1 MRKYLVAFLALVL
14 VLGTIGMSITV
25 FFVTDT
31 GGLGDKSFNDS
42 AWAGVEMAAKKYDVT
57 ANVIQSYEQ
66 ADYIPNLT
74 AAAQVS
80 DVVVA
85 VGFMM
90 QDALAKVAP
99 QFPNTKFIFIDGVVK
114 SPNVENFLFKEQQG
128 AFLVGYLAAAM
139 TKTGKVGYVGGIP
152 IPPVLR
158 YQYGYEA
165 GVKTYNVLNGA
176 NVQVLSGYVGSF
188 DDPAAGKS
196 MTNSQFSEGAD
207 IVFAAAGLSGLG
219 TIEAAKD
226 AGKGHFAIGVDQDQ
240 DYLAPGYVLT
250 SAMKRVNVAVFDGIK
265 SVVEGTFKGGT
276 ITLTLK
282 DNGIGMSPMTY
293 TKQLVPK
300 PIFHQLD
307 VLKKAIID
315 GKLVV
320 PGTKEAF
327 QAFQVPQIQF

>member
-1 MRKYLVAFLALVL
+1 MRKFLIAFLVSILALATVGL
-14 VLGTIGMSITV
+14 PLTV

-42 AWAGVEMAAKKYDVT
+42 AWAGVQMAVKEYGIT

-66 ADYIPNLT
+66 ADYVPNLT
-74 AAAQVS
+74 AAAQVA

-90 QDALAKVAP
+90 QDAVSKVAP
-99 QFPNTKFIFIDGVVK
+99 QFPNVKFITIDFSVDA
-114 SPNVENFLFKEQQG
+114 PNVESFLFAENQG
-128 AFLVGYLAAAM
+128 AYLAGYLAAAM
-139 TKTGKVGYVGGIP
+139 SKTGKVGFVGGIP
-152 IPPVLR
+152 IPPVER

-165 GVKTYNVLNGA
+165 GIQTYNVLNGA

-188 DDPAAGKS
+188 DDPAAGKA

-226 AGKGHFAIGVDQDQ
+226 AGPGHFAIGVDQDQ

-250 SAMKRVNVAVFDGIK
+250 SAMKRVDVAVFDGIK
-265 SVVEGTFKGGT
+265 SVIDGTFKAGT
-276 ITLTLK
+276 VTLTLK
-282 DNGIGMSPMTY
+282 DNGVGISPMTY
-293 TKQLVPK
+293 TKQLVPASVM
-300 PIFHQLD
+300 HQLD
-307 VLKKAIID
+307 VLKQAVIS
-315 GKLVV
+315 GKIVV
-320 PGTKEAF
+320 PATEKEL
-327 QAFQVPQIQF
+327 QSFQVPPIQF

>member
-1 MRKYLVAFLALVL
+1 MKKYIVAFLGLVL
-14 VLGTIGMSITV
+14 VLGTIGMAISV

-99 QFPNTKFIFIDGVVK
+99 QFPNTKFIFIDGVVN
-114 SPNVENFLFKEQQG
+114 SPNVENFLFREQEG
-128 AFLVGYLAAAM
+128 AFLVGYLAAGM

-165 GVKTYNVLNGA
+165 GVETYNVLNGA

-196 MTNSQFSEGAD
+196 ITNSQFSEGSD

-226 AGKGHFAIGVDQDQ
+226 AGKGHFAIGVDVDQ

-250 SAMKRVNVAVFDGIK
+250 SAMKRVDVAVFDGIE
-265 SVVEGTFKGGT
+265 SAVNETFKGGT
-276 ITLTLK
+276 RTLTLK
-282 DNGIGMSPMTY
+282 DNGIGISSMTY
-293 TKQLVPK
+293 TKQLVSK
-300 PIFHQLD
+300 TLLQQID

-320 PGTKEAF
+320 PNTKEKF

>member
-1 MRKYLVAFLALVL
+1 MKKYVVALLALVL
-14 VLGTIGMSITV
+14 IMSTIGAAVTV

-42 AWAGVEMAAKKYDVT
+42 AWAGVQMAVKKFGIT

-80 DVVVA
+80 DVVIA

-114 SPNVENFLFKEQQG
+114 APNVENFLFKEQEG
-128 AFLVGYLAAAM
+128 AFLVGYLAAGV
-139 TKTGKVGYVGGIP
+139 TKTGKVGFIGGIP

-165 GVKTYNVLNGA
+165 GVETYNVLNGA

-226 AGKGHFAIGVDQDQ
+226 AGPGHFAIGVDQNQ
-240 DYLAPGYVLT
+240 DYLAPGFVLT
-250 SAMKRVNVAVFDGIK
+250 SAMKRVNIAVFDGIK
-265 SVVEGTFKGGT
+265 SVVNGTFKGGT
-276 ITLTLK
+276 TVLGLK
-282 DNGIGMSPMTY
+282 EDGVGISPMTY
-293 TKQLVPK
+293 TKQYVPK
-300 PIFHQLD
+300 SLLSQLK
-307 VLKKAIID
+307 VLEKAIIS

-320 PGTKEAF
+320 PNTKESF
-327 QAFQVPQIQF
+327 QSFQVPAIQF

>member
-1 MRKYLVAFLALVL
+1 MKKYIVAFLGLVL
-14 VLGTIGMSITV
+14 VLGTMGAAISV

-42 AWAGVEMAAKKYDVT
+42 AWAGVEMAAKKYNVT

-114 SPNVENFLFKEQQG
+114 SPNVENFLFTEQEG
-128 AFLVGYLAAAM
+128 AFLVGYLAAGM
-139 TKTGKVGYVGGIP
+139 TKTGKVGFVGGIP

-158 YQYGYEA
+158 YQYGYES
-165 GVKTYNVLNGA
+165 GVETYNVLNGT

-188 DDPAAGKS
+188 DDPASGKS
-196 MTNSQFSEGAD
+196 MTNSQFSEGSD

-250 SAMKRVNVAVFDGIK
+250 SAMKRVNIAVFDGIK

-276 ITLTLK
+276 ITLSLK
-282 DNGIGMSPMTY
+282 DNGVGMSPMTY

-300 PIFHQLD
+300 TLLHQID

-315 GKLVV
+315 GSLVV
-320 PGTKEAF
+320 PNTKEKF

>member
-1 MRKYLVAFLALVL
+1 MKKYLVVFLALVL
-14 VLGTIGMSITV
+14 VLSTIGMAITV

-42 AWAGVEMAAKKYDVT
+42 AWAGVEMAVKKFGVT

-90 QDALAKVAP
+90 KDALAKVAP

-139 TKTGKVGYVGGIP
+139 TKTGKVGFVGGIP

-165 GVKTYNVLNGA
+165 GVETYNVLNGA

-207 IVFAAAGLSGLG
+207 IVFAAAGLTGLG

-226 AGKGHFAIGVDQDQ
+226 AGPGHFAIGVDQDQ

-265 SVVEGTFKGGT
+265 SVVNGTFKGGT
-276 ITLTLK
+276 ITLSLK
-282 DNGIGMSPMTY
+282 DNGVGMSPMTY

-300 PIFHQLD
+300 AIFHQLD
-307 VLKKAIID
+307 VLKKAIKD

-320 PGTKEAF
+320 PGTKKEF
-327 QAFQVPQIQF
+327 QAFQVPPIQF